1 MRRPYDYFKFSEFD
15 SPDAPGSGEEHMD
28 REFLRLLDQAR
39 AIAGVAFRI
48 TSGYRTTEYH
58 QDLTDRGYPTSPDSA
73 HLHGCAADI
82 EVKNSRQ
89 RYLIIR
95 ALLTVGLNRIGIG
108 RTFVHV
114 DNLET
119 KTEDLIWTYEN

>member
-1 MRRPYDYFKFSEFD
+1 MTRPYDYFRYSEFD

-48 TSGYRTTEYH
+48 TSGYRTAEYH
-58 QDLTDRGYPTSPDSA
+58 QDLTDRGYPTSTDSA
-73 HLHGCAADI
+73 HLQGCAADI
-82 EVKNSRQ
+82 EVKNSRH